1 MRLVKLLF
9 IHGLWLLTLCFSLP
23 GAAYSSQANDIVIS
37 VSVSPDSPFVS
48 TLVFQNTNSI
58 VRELIRTPTIPAT
71 FSTDWI
77 RARIK
82 VKNRSLIFDYQGR
95 LFDFKKSRQYLLTE
109 QLKSKVEALVRT
121 VEQAHYGKAIPW
133 DKVRHSFGRMK
144 YATVIDLETGER
156 FHVQCRAGSRHADVQ
171 PLTRNDTHIMKHIY
185 HGKWS
190 WKRRA
195 ILVEVD
201 GTFYAASMHGMPHG
215 AGAIKGNDFPGHF
228 CIHFS
233 GSSTHRRTEP
243 DPSHSLMIL
252 KAAGT
257 LPQTI
262 LEASPEDLVGYFL
275 TSLNEHD
282 GHTLRMTTDGSTMP
296 DLLRLVDS
304 VRKPESITVSDSAN
318 PLLVFVPVRV
328 DYHLRSGESHSGTWH
343 FLLLRSAPWERW
355 RIVDIQID

>member
-1 MRLVKLLF
+1 MKLLL
-9 IHGLWLLTLCFSLP
+9 IHSAWLLACCLSIP
-23 GAAYSSQANDIVIS
+23 HAAYASQANDLVIS

-48 TLVFQNTNSI
+48 TLVFQNTSEI
-58 VRELIRTPTIPAT
+58 ARELIRTPTIPAS
-71 FSTDWI
+71 FSPDWI

-82 VKNRSLIFDYQGR
+82 VKNRNLIYDYHGR
-95 LFDFKKSRQYLLTE
+95 LFDYKKARRFLLSE
-109 QLKSKVEALVRT
+109 QLKSKVDALVQT

-133 DKVRHSFGRMK
+133 EKVRHSFGRMK

-156 FHVQCRAGSRHADVQ
+156 FHIQRRAGSRHADVQ
-171 PLTRNDTHIMKHIY
+171 PLTRSDTHIMKHIY
-185 HGKWS
+185 QGKWS

-201 GTFYAASMHGMPHG
+201 GIYYAASMHGMPHG
-215 AGAIKGNDFPGHF
+215 AGAIRGNDFPGHF

-262 LEASPEDLVGYFL
+262 MEASPEKLVGYFL
-275 TSLNEHD
+275 TSLHEHD
-282 GHTLRMTTDGSTMP
+282 EHTLRMTTDGSTMP
-296 DLLRLVDS
+296 DELRLVDS
-304 VRKPESITVSDSAN
+304 VKKPDHIAVSDSSH
-318 PLLVFVPVRV
+318 PLMVSVPVRV
-328 DYHLRSGESHSGTWH
+328 EYHLRSGGSRAGTWH

-355 RIVDIQID
+355 RIVDIAIK